1 MLDVVDVVVQVDR
14 DRQADLAIAARYVV
28 GASEQHALAKVA
40 MRVVGEVVAHHF
52 A

>member
-28 GASEQHALAKVA
+28 GASDQHNLAKLA
-40 MRVVGEVVAHHF
+40 MRVVGDAVAPHF